1 MFSAFL
7 PGVSSKL
14 WSLFHQE
21 QTQQKH
27 TEDGR
32 CLGGSHGRMPLLH
45 GPQADHSG
53 RHSACFAV
61 YGQATHCQT
70 HLLLSSVYQL
80 ASFTQGPAAGE
91 RRSIPSRPVIHQL
104 PKEKVYACSGT
115 RARARARARTHT
127 HTHTSPIP
135 NQEKGSD
142 WPVSGQ
148 ITSLN
153 PNKHNMEL
161 GSRHPTGLQAPLHPA
176 GEGTGC
182 PCDLVRYY
190 SESIIHGP

>member
-1 MFSAFL
+1 MGECPCFTVLRQIILEGILLASQCT
-7 PGVSSKL
+7 GKRRTV
-14 WSLFHQE
+14 
-21 QTQQKH
+21 KH
-27 TEDGR
+27 IYF
-32 CLGGSHGRMPLLH
+32 CLLSTNWLPLLRALQLVN
-45 GPQADHSG
+45 GDPSQVD
-53 RHSACFAV
+53 
-61 YGQATHCQT
+61 
-70 HLLLSSVYQL
+70 LLYISCPRRRC
-80 ASFTQGPAAGE
+80 TPA
-91 RRSIPSRPVIHQL
+91 L
-104 PKEKVYACSGT
+104 
-115 RARARARARTHT
+115 ARAHVHGHARTHTHT